1 MLVVILVGLTAF
13 ALLAAR
19 FVGVDPTSLWPLGEV
34 GHEDFWRRVLPWPH
48 GVQEDDEIAW
58 HVPLATP
65 QGTGG
70 SGRSVSMGRPVPPT
84 RPQRRMAG
92 R

>member
-1 MLVVILVGLTAF
+1 MLAVIVVGMAAL

-19 FVGVDPTSLWPLGEV
+19 AVGVDPIFLWPLGEQ
-34 GHEDFWRRVLPWPH
+34 GHEDFWRRVLPWPR

-58 HVPLATP
+58 HVPRAAP
-65 QGTGG
+65 SNIAG
-70 SGRSVSMGRPVPPT
+70 SARPVPLGRPVPPT
-84 RPQRRMAG
+84 APQRRIVG